1 MTELQILSAVKN
13 SGGSIQYTALLS
25 LNVSDTHQ
33 DALADKARIEKM
45 IKDNLLSGKTE
56 AYGSIS
62 ITNPGRMYLQNA
74 AYLEDISK
82 QRDKEYANI
91 RAEEKRHNKFL
102 RITTLISLGIA
113 AVTLILTLIDNI
125 VS

>member
-25 LNVSDTHQ
+25 FNASDTHL
-33 DALADKARIEKM
+33 DPIADKERIDEMIEK
-45 IKDNLLSGKTE
+45 NLLSGKTE
-56 AYGSIS
+56 AYCNIS
-62 ITNPGRMYLQNA
+62 ITKEGRMYLQNA

-82 QRDKEYANI
+82 QRDKEYADI

-102 RITTLISLGIA
+102 RFTTLISLGIA
-113 AVTLILTLIDNI
+113 AVTLILTFIKSI
-125 VS
+125 VT

>member
-1 MTELQILSAVKN
+1 MTELQILSAIKN

-45 IKDNLLSGKTE
+45 IEDKLLSGKTE
-56 AYGSIS
+56 AYCSIS
-62 ITNPGRMYLQNA
+62 ITNPGRLHLQNA

-82 QRDKEYANI
+82 QRDEEYANI

-113 AVTLILTLIDNI
+113 AVTLILTLINNI